1 MNEHRS
7 WDSHREEFASRWL
20 NGQTPV
26 SDDFEVLASAHIDEV
41 RAVVVADYAVAVIF
55 SSWLENGVWVLASMA
70 GFVSLVDIEIL
81 TRGSFSIGNTNVW
94 YAKIFG
100 RLPDLEPTALLIHGQ
115 NADPLTRDEHGIFL
129 HLRRMSARDDK
140 PLQIAIPDAH
150 GQLHIFRG

>member
-70 GFVSLVDIEIL
+70 GFVSLVDKEIL
-81 TRGSFSIGNTNVW
+81 TRGSFSIGNTDGYRDVEKA
-94 YAKIFG
+94 YFCKPAKYSDAVKEAKAEAKSRKVTSIYL
-100 RLPDLEPTALLIHGQ
+100 LP
-115 NADPLTRDEHGIFL
+115 
-129 HLRRMSARDDK
+129 
-140 PLQIAIPDAH
+140 
-150 GQLHIFRG
+150 